1 MTLALAAAS
10 PKAYWYLTRG
20 TGAVALV
27 LLTASVLLGVLGS
40 LRFSAG
46 PRWPRFAIETLHRD
60 VSLLV
65 MVVLAVHIVTSV
77 LDSFAPIS
85 VLNAVIPFTGTY
97 RPLWL
102 GFGALSFD
110 LLVALAATSL
120 VRRRLGYRAWRSI
133 HWLAYASWPVAVL
146 HGLGTGSDTKVW
158 WMLALTGVCVVTV
171 LMAVWARVAQ
181 AGADVGWV
189 RLPARALTVLTP
201 LGLLLFTLIGP
212 LQSGWAR
219 KAGTPTKLLAKSV
232 VPARAVV
239 GSARPKSATATRAA
253 AATRSAAATRA
264 AAHTPTRSFSGQL
277 KGTVSQTTVAG
288 GALID
293 MSMRLSGTRTGRLRV
308 RLAGAPIDGGGLSLT
323 GSQVDLI
330 ADGLPSVMDGKVVSL
345 QGTEFVAHLTGSA
358 GVAIDVR
365 ANLNINAQ
373 TNAVTGTLAATP
385 TGRGG

>member
-27 LLTASVLLGVLGS
+27 LLTVSVLMGVLGS

-46 PRWPRFAIETLHRD
+46 PRWPRFAIETVHRD

-65 MVVLAVHIVTSV
+65 LLVLVAHIITSV

-85 VLNAVIPFTGTY
+85 LTNAVIPFTGTY

-102 GFGALSFD
+102 GLGALSFD
-110 LLVALAATSL
+110 LLVALAVTSL
-120 VRRRLGYRAWRSI
+120 VRRRLGYRAWRAV

-146 HGLGTGSDTKVW
+146 HGLGTGSDTKIW
-158 WMLALTGVCVVTV
+158 WMLILTGVCVITV
-171 LMAVWARVAQ
+171 LIAVWARIAQ
-181 AGADVGWV
+181 AGADAGWV
-189 RLPARALTVLTP
+189 RLPATAATVLTT
-201 LGLLLFTLIGP
+201 LGLVLFALIGP
-212 LQSGWAR
+212 LHSGWAR
-219 KAGTPTKLLAKSV
+219 KAGTPTKLLAKSI

-239 GSARPKSATATRAA
+239 ATRAKPSRPA
-253 AATRSAAATRA
+253 ASAPASAAGK
-264 AAHTPTRSFSGQL
+264 TRSFSA
-277 KGTVSQTTVAG
+277 KVTGTVSQTQVTG

-293 MSMRLSGTRTGRLRV
+293 ISMRLIGRHSGRLRV

-330 ADGLPSVMDGKVVSL
+330 TNGVSSVMQGKIVSL
-345 QGTEFVAHLTGSA
+345 QGTEFLAHLTDSA
-358 GVAIDVR
+358 GAAMDVQ
-365 ANLNINAQ
+365 AHLNINAQ
-373 TNAVTGTLAATP
+373 TNLVTGTVAGTP
-385 TGRGG
+385 AGRGG

>member
-27 LLTASVLLGVLGS
+27 LLTVSVLMGVLGS

-46 PRWPRFAIETLHRD
+46 PRWPRFAIETVHRD

-65 MVVLAVHIVTSV
+65 LLVLVVHIITSV

-85 VLNAVIPFTGTY
+85 LTNAVIPFTGTY

-102 GFGALSFD
+102 GLGALSFD
-110 LLVALAATSL
+110 LLVALAVTSL
-120 VRRRLGYRAWRSI
+120 VRRRLGYRAWRAV

-146 HGLGTGSDTKVW
+146 HGLGTGSDTKIW
-158 WMLALTGVCVVTV
+158 WMLALTGVCVIAV
-171 LMAVWARVAQ
+171 LMAVWARIAQ
-181 AGADVGWV
+181 ADGDAGWV
-189 RLPARALTVLTP
+189 RLPAAAATVLVP
-201 LGLLLFTLIGP
+201 LGLVLFALIGP

-219 KAGTPTKLLAKSV
+219 KAGTPTTLLAKKNI

-239 GSARPKSATATRAA
+239 ATPAKPSRPAAPAAPPAKRKAFSARV
-253 AATRSAAATRA
+253 
-264 AAHTPTRSFSGQL
+264 
-277 KGTVSQTTVAG
+277 KGTVSQTAVTG

-293 MSMRLSGTRTGRLRV
+293 ISMRLIGSQSGRLRV
-308 RLAGAPIDGGGLSLT
+308 RLAGAPIGGGGLSLT

-330 ADGLPSVMDGKVVSL
+330 TDGRSSVMQGKIVSL
-345 QGTEFVAHLTGSA
+345 QGTEFLAHVTDSA
-358 GVAIDVR
+358 GAAMDVQ
-365 ANLNINAQ
+365 AHLNINAQ
-373 TNAVTGTLAATP
+373 TNVVTGTVAGTP
-385 TGRGG
+385 ARSGG

>member
-27 LLTASVLLGVLGS
+27 LLTVSVLMGVLGS

-46 PRWPRFAIETLHRD
+46 PRWPRFAIETVHRD

-65 MVVLAVHIVTSV
+65 LLVLVVHIITSV

-85 VLNAVIPFTGTY
+85 LTNAVIPFTGTY

-102 GFGALSFD
+102 GLGALSFD
-110 LLVALAATSL
+110 LLVALAVTSL
-120 VRRRLGYRAWRSI
+120 VRRRLGYRVWRAV

-158 WMLALTGVCVVTV
+158 WMLGLTGVCVIAVV
-171 LMAVWARVAQ
+171 MAVWARIAQ
-181 AGADVGWV
+181 ADGDAGWV
-189 RLPARALTVLTP
+189 RLPAAAATVLVP
-201 LGLLLFTLIGP
+201 LGLVLFALIGP
-212 LQSGWAR
+212 LHSGWAR
-219 KAGTPTKLLAKSV
+219 KAGTPTTLLAKNI

-239 GSARPKSATATRAA
+239 ATPAKPSRPTAPAAPPAKAKAFSARV
-253 AATRSAAATRA
+253 
-264 AAHTPTRSFSGQL
+264 
-277 KGTVSQTTVAG
+277 KGTVSQTAVTG

-293 MSMRLSGTRTGRLRV
+293 ISMRLIGSPSGRLRV

-330 ADGLPSVMDGKVVSL
+330 TNGRSSVMQGKIVSL
-345 QGTEFVAHLTGSA
+345 QGTEFLAHVTDSTGA
-358 GVAIDVR
+358 AMDVQAR
-365 ANLNINAQ
+365 LNINAQ
-373 TNAVTGTLAATP
+373 TNVVTGTVAGTP
-385 TGRGG
+385 AGSGR

>member
-1 MTLALAAAS
+1 MTLALASAS

-46 PRWPRFAIETLHRD
+46 RRWPRFAIDTLHRD

-65 MVVLAVHIVTSV
+65 LVVLVVHIVTSV
-77 LDSFAPIS
+77 LDSFAPIA
-85 VLNAVIPFTGTY
+85 VTEAVIPFAGTY

-102 GFGALSFD
+102 GLGALSFD
-110 LLVALAATSL
+110 LLLALVATSL
-120 VRRRLGYRAWRSI
+120 VRRRLGYRAWRAV

-158 WMLALTGVCVVTV
+158 WMLALTGVCVTTV

-181 AGADVGWV
+181 ADPGVGRL
-189 RLPARALTVLTP
+189 RLPATALTVLTP
-201 LGLLLFTLIGP
+201 LGLVLFTLLGP
-212 LQSGWAR
+212 LQSGWAG
-219 KAGTPTKLLAKSV
+219 KAGTPTKLLAKSF

-239 GSARPKSATATRAA
+239 ATPARPARPA
-253 AATRSAAATRA
+253 RSAAPA
-264 AAHTPTRSFSGQL
+264 AQSESFSGRL
-277 KGTVSQTTVAG
+277 KGTVLQTSVAG
-288 GALID
+288 GAVID
-293 MSMRLSGTRTGRLRV
+293 LSMRLSGSRTGRLRV

-330 ADGLPSVMDGKVVSL
+330 ANGLSSVMQGRIVSL
-345 QGTEFVAHLTGSA
+345 QGTEFLAHLTDSA
-358 GVAIDVR
+358 GAALDVQARLSIDG
-365 ANLNINAQ
+365 Q
-373 TNAVTGTLAATP
+373 TNSVTGTMAATAP
-385 TGRGG
+385 RSGG